1 MNRASIWPKY
11 GLIGLSGVSATLFL
25 PSWSWAD
32 SQAALP
38 WDQTLTIV
46 QNFVA
51 GPLAQLVLVIS
62 AVVAMLAFA
71 LAGDSELGRRFAKTV
86 IGTGAAVI
94 AVQLLNYLIP

>member
-11 GLIGLSGVSATLFL
+11 CLIGLGGVSATLFL

-32 SQAALP
+32 GRAALP
-38 WDQTLTIV
+38 WDQTLTIM

-51 GPLAQLVLVIS
+51 GPLAQSVLVIS

-71 LAGDSELGRRFAKTV
+71 LAGDSGLARRFAKTA
-86 IGTGAAVI
+86 IGTGAALI
-94 AVQLLNYLIP
+94 AVELLNYLVP